1 MSLHR
6 HRARRAGS
14 LAGSVLLVSA
24 SASLLALPA
33 GAATCVS
40 DPASVAAADV
50 AFIGTLT
57 GTNPAG
63 DQVTLAVQEVWSAG
77 DLPAAVV
84 VNGVPGQWAGMT
96 SGSYLV
102 LATVVDGGLR
112 IGVGECDIAIPWDA
126 SYAALRPATA
136 HGPTGSQAEGGVPVQ
151 MFFVIGVAAIL
162 AAVSAVAFR
171 RTRDLAGQERPG

>member
-1 MSLHR
+1 MIGVK
-6 HRARRAGS
+6 AIRRTAAPTLG
-14 LAGSVLLVSA
+14 LVA
-24 SASLLALPA
+24 AASLLALPA

-50 AFIGTLT
+50 AFVGTLT
-57 GTNPAG
+57 GANPAG

-84 VNGVPGQWAGMT
+84 VNGVPGQWSGMT
-96 SGSYLV
+96 AGTYLV

-126 SYAALRPATA
+126 SYAALRPTTA
-136 HGPTGSQAEGGVPVQ
+136 HAPTDGQAEGGVPVQ
-151 MFFVIGVAAIL
+151 LLFVIGVAAVL
-162 AAVSAVAFR
+162 VAVSAVAFR
-171 RTRDLAGQERPG
+171 RTRDPAGQERPG